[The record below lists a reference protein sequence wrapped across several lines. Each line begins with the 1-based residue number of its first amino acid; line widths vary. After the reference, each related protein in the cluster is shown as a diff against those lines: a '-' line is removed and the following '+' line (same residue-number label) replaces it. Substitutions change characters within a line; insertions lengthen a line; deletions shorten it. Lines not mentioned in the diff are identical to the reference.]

1 MSINRTVLVGNM
13 TRDPE
18 LKSTASGTSV
28 LSMRLAYSERRPNP
42 QSGDWEDM
50 PNYIDVTLFDSRGK
64 RADAL
69 SRLIKKGTRI
79 GVDGRLRWSEWETS
93 AGEKRSKIEVI
104 AEEIM
109 LLDSREGGQGGQ
121 SSGGSASSSGGGGGS
136 AAPSSG
142 DDLEGTEIP
151 F

>member
-1 MSINRTVLVGNM
+1 MSINRAVLVGNM

-28 LSMRLAYSERRPNP
+28 LSMRLAFSERRPNP

-50 PNYIDVTLFDSRGK
+50 PNYIDITLFDSRGK

-69 SRLIKKGTRI
+69 SRLIRKGTRI

-104 AEEIM
+104 ADEIM
-109 LLDSREGGQGGQ
+109 LLDSREGGKG
-121 SSGGSASSSGGGGGS
+121 SGPSGGGGP
-136 AAPSSG
+136 APSSG
-142 DDLEGTEIP
+142 DDLEGEEIP